1 MTPMW
6 LAFAVLLLPALW
18 LLLLPLRRAATLR
31 QAQVDFEEHDRS
43 AELNVAVHRRR
54 LASLEAA
61 LARGEIDQ
69 ARFAEDR
76 LELERSL
83 LDDTAALARP
93 PLKAASAGRLLVPV
107 MMIGLVVAAIGWY
120 QRDGAAGDLA
130 LYQAQ
135 REVLDSPDGD
145 VDTLIARLEE
155 EAGRQPDNFNV
166 WRSLYPLYRDSGRIG
181 EARAALERL
190 IELEGRQIWLLAELA
205 ELRYFT
211 EGRAIS
217 GDVKALVDEV
227 LAAEPAQP
235 KVLSLLGI
243 EAFES
248 GDHEQAIEH
257 WRRAIAGM
265 SDPDAAEALRQ
276 GIRVAQQRLGIA
288 PDAAE
293 EIAAMGPGVTLR
305 LSLDPSLSER
315 LPDGASVFIVA
326 RDTAGELPPLA
337 VQRTT
342 LGELPLTLTL
352 NDSHAMAPSARL
364 SQVERAHLVVR
375 VSKSGQA
382 TPQPGDLMGRLEG
395 VRVGSDQPLAL
406 VIDRVVE

>member
-1 MTPMW
+1 MTLMW

-18 LLLLPLRRAATLR
+18 LLVAPLRRAAALYD
-31 QAQVDFEEHDRS
+31 AQREFEATDRT
-43 AELNVAVHRRR
+43 AEQNVAIYQRR

-61 LARGEIDQ
+61 LERGEIDA
-69 ARFAEDR
+69 ARFEEDR
-76 LELERSL
+76 LELERNL
-83 LDDTAALARP
+83 LDDTAALKRQ
-93 PLKAASAGRLLVPV
+93 PLKAASSGKLLVPV
-107 MMIGLVVAAIGWY
+107 AMIGLVVAAIGWY
-120 QRDGAAGDLA
+120 QVVGASGDLA

-135 REVLDSPDGD
+135 REVLDSPDGN
-145 VDTLIARLEE
+145 VDTLIGRLEE
-155 EAGRQPDNFNV
+155 EASRQPGNFKV
-166 WRSLYPLYRDSGRIG
+166 WRSLYPLYRDSGRIS

-211 EGRAIS
+211 EGRTIS
-217 GDVKALVDEV
+217 GAVQSLVDEV
-227 LAAEPAQP
+227 LASEPAQP
-235 KVLSLLGI
+235 KVLSMLGI
-243 EAFES
+243 EAFEN

-265 SDPDAAEALRQ
+265 DNPDAAEALRQ

-315 LPDGASVFIVA
+315 LPDGASVFVVA

-382 TPQPGDLMGRLEG
+382 TPQPGDLMGRLED
-395 VRVGSDQPLAL
+395 VTVGRDEPLAL

>member
-1 MTPMW
+1 MTLMW
-6 LAFAVLLLPALW
+6 LAFAALLMLALW
-18 LLLLPLRRAATLR
+18 LLVTPLRRAAALYD
-31 QAQVDFEEHDRS
+31 AQHEFEATDRTT
-43 AELNVAVHRRR
+43 EQNVAIYQRR

-69 ARFAEDR
+69 ARFEEDR
-76 LELERSL
+76 LELERNL
-83 LDDTAALARP
+83 LDDTAALKRQ
-93 PLKAASAGRLLVPV
+93 PLKTAGSGKLMVPV

-120 QRDGAAGDLA
+120 QVDGASGDLA

-145 VDTLIARLEE
+145 VDTLIARLEQ
-155 EAGRQPDNFNV
+155 EASRQPDNFNV
-166 WRSLYPLYRDSGRIG
+166 WRSLYPLYRDSGRIN

-190 IELEGRQIWLLAELA
+190 IELEGRQTWLLAELA

-211 EGRAIS
+211 EGRTVS
-217 GDVKALVDEV
+217 GEVRSLVDEV
-227 LAAEPAQP
+227 LASEPAQP

-243 EAFES
+243 EAFEN

-265 SDPDAAEALRQ
+265 NDPDAAEALRQ
-276 GIRVAQQRLGIA
+276 GIQIAQQRLGIA
-288 PDAAE
+288 PDAVE
-293 EIAAMGPGVTLR
+293 EPVAAGPGVTLR
-305 LSLDPSLSER
+305 LRLDPSLSER
-315 LPDGASVFIVA
+315 MPDGASVFVVA

-364 SQVERAHLVVR
+364 SQVDRAHLVVR
-375 VSKSGQA
+375 VSASGQA
-382 TPQPGDLMGRLEG
+382 TPQPGDLLGRLED
-395 VRVGSDQPLAL
+395 VTVGRDEPLPL